1 MWGIK
6 RHKVTALRD
15 TGCSSV
21 VVKEKFV
28 KKEQYIG
35 KHGYMIMADNTAK
48 QVELLKINI
57 DTPYYVGEVEAI
69 CLPAAL
75 YTIY

>member
-1 MWGIK
+1 MPFTQLYVGEN
-6 RHKVTALRD
+6 KVTALRD

-28 KKEQYIG
+28 KKEQHIG

-48 QVELLKINI
+48 QVDNNNI
-57 DTPYYVGEVEAI
+57 P
-69 CLPAAL
+69 
-75 YTIY
+75 